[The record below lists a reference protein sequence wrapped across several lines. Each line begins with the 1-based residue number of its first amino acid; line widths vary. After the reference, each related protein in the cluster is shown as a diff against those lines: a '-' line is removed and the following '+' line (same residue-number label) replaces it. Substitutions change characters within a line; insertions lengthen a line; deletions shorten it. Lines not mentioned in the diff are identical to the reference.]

1 MSDRIIQ
8 FPSYII
14 CIVSDRVIPF
24 STRITRTSTDCITL
38 FLPEYNCIVSDRII
52 QFPSY
57 IICIVSD
64 RVTPFYPFTLLFRIF
79 SRFRGAFCLDSDIL
93 MRFSACP
100 PAYFLYQLFA
110 DTFILPEV
118 FSSCGH
124 YTVSRFYIISFFFSF
139 SFLFIFSASLLLIR

>member
-24 STRITRTSTDCITL
+24 SPRITRTSTDCVTL
-38 FLPEYNCIVSDRII
+38 FLPEYN
-52 QFPSY
+52 
-57 IICIVSD
+57 CIVSD

>member
-24 STRITRTSTDCITL
+24 SPQITRTSTDCITL
-38 FLPEYNCIVSDRII
+38 FLPEYN
-52 QFPSY
+52 
-57 IICIVSD
+57 CIVSD

-79 SRFRGAFCLDSDIL
+79 SRFRGAFCLDADIL